1 MIFRFFLSF
10 NESLSFNFNFA
21 IFKMF
26 TSVGK
31 ISDFCIF

>member
-10 NESLSFNFNFA
+10 KESLSFSFNFT

-26 TSVGK
+26 ASVGK
-31 ISDFCIF
+31 ISDFFIF